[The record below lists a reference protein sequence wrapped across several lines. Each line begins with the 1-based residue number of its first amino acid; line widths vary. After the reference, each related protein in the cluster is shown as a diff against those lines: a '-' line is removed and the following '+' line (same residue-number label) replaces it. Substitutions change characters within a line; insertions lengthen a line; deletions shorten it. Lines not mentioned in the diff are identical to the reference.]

1 MEDGQFP
8 STRHDGAPWKKSDKA
23 TARLKGQLPA
33 KGSLSEIRGDWD
45 WLKGW
50 LQFPTYHTRS
60 GVPCQTC
67 GFQSHGAS
75 CKRPILSEE
84 LKTWEKFCALCG
96 LVTWPENIPS
106 ELCLPDWLHAVDK
119 GIGADIA
126 GQILVELAPCYE
138 ARSFREQTAL
148 LWQDIQKPYN
158 VEYRPQT
165 LSPNALS
172 KENQ

>member
-1 MEDGQFP
+1 M
-8 STRHDGAPWKKSDKA
+8 
-23 TARLKGQLPA
+23 
-33 KGSLSEIRGDWD
+33 
-45 WLKGW
+45 
-50 LQFPTYHTRS
+50 
-60 GVPCQTC
+60 
-67 GFQSHGAS
+67 
-75 CKRPILSEE
+75 
-84 LKTWEKFCALCG
+84 
-96 LVTWPENIPS
+96 TWPENIPS

-172 KENQ
+172 KENQKKGAVATLKGPAAVIRHLIPLLQILRGKFFARAQACKILSQAMTWQRSRSMCQKVAGQYMALENEA